1 MSATSRLAAGPPS
14 SKSTFWP
21 VVLMR
26 FDCTGT
32 RLPHP
37 VLVDE
42 HQRRDQLAL
51 RVEQVDLR
59 GRRNHVGDDVA
70 DAGAQLVEQL
80 DQPLA
85 VTRHLFFSLAGS
97 GRRTKRTRSSP
108 SSIEAPAV

>member
-37 VLVDE
+37 TS
-42 HQRRDQLAL
+42 AMNTASPPM
-51 RVEQVDLR
+51 
-59 GRRNHVGDDVA
+59 GSRNR
-70 DAGAQLVEQL
+70 L
-80 DQPLA
+80 
-85 VTRHLFFSLAGS
+85 GS
-97 GRRTKRTRSSP
+97 GEK
-108 SSIEAPAV
+108 